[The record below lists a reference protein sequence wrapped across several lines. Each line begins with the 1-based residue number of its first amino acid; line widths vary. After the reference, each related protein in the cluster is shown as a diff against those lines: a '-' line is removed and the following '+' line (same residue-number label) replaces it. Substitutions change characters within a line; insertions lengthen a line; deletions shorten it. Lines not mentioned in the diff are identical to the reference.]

1 MQFPTTFFFFLEAG
15 HKPTIN
21 VKAKQR
27 QHLIPGYVMERPFAV
42 LHIPQTLLLS
52 VSGLARLKMLFWGKE
67 RSKCIKWSNRQKLT
81 DITYFS
87 FYFHRPSLFQQP
99 FWITCV
105 IQGISAVISVAV
117 VNLSLNEHITQ
128 YQTFFINTSR
138 NAVCFPKVLKNL
150 LQNIFLQV

>member
-1 MQFPTTFFFFLEAG
+1 MLKQSKDNIWSQAMWW
-15 HKPTIN
+15 N
-21 VKAKQR
+21 V
-27 QHLIPGYVMERPFAV
+27 
-42 LHIPQTLLLS
+42 LLLYYIHP
-52 VSGLARLKMLFWGKE
+52 KLFCYQWVDWQDSRCSSEG

-105 IQGISAVISVAV
+105 IQGISAVISVVV